1 MLTLLVEAARVHGVA
16 ATAAIWQCASR
27 GGARQAEPCRGSR
40 AQAGMERLL
49 DALMRALH
57 AQHAVHAHSPCA
69 LATRASWAPL

>member
-1 MLTLLVEAARVHGVA
+1 MTVLLVEAARVHGVA
-16 ATAAIWQCASR
+16 ATAAIWQLGKPSR
-27 GGARQAEPCRGSR
+27 VAGRGAPR

>member
-1 MLTLLVEAARVHGVA
+1 MGSLLQPRFGSAQVA
-16 ATAAIWQCASR
+16 AVLGKPSR
-27 GGARQAEPCRGSR
+27 VAGRGAPR

-57 AQHAVHAHSPCA
+57 AQHAAHAHSPCA